1 MLRAADRVAF
11 ESMAKAKEQTPEAL
25 IEALPEPRRGEIRE
39 LDSLIRKTAPKLE
52 PFVLSGTLGYGRYRY
67 RGASGRE
74 GEWFRIGLS
83 SNRAS
88 ISLHVMAA
96 DPGGYLVEEYG
107 DRLPKAE
114 IGRAC
119 VRFEKV
125 EDVDVRVLKELIREG
140 SKLPPMGALE
150 G

>member
-1 MLRAADRVAF
+1 
-11 ESMAKAKEQTPEAL
+11 MAKAPKNVKEQTPEAF

-39 LDSLIRKTAPKLE
+39 LDAMIRKAAPTLE

-74 GEWFRIGLS
+74 GEWFRIGLA
-83 SNRAS
+83 SNQKS

-96 DPGGYLVEEYG
+96 QAGGYLVDSYR
-107 DRLPKAE
+107 DRLPTAE

-119 VRFEKV
+119 VRFKKL
-125 EDVDVRVLKELIREG
+125 EDVDVPVLEELVREG
-140 SKLPPMGALE
+140 STRPPVGELE

>member
-1 MLRAADRVAF
+1 
-11 ESMAKAKEQTPEAL
+11 MAKAKEPRPKAF
-25 IEALPEPRRGEIRE
+25 IEALPEPRRSEIRE
-39 LDSLIRKTAPKLE
+39 LDALIRKTAPKLE

-67 RGASGRE
+67 RGSSGRE
-74 GEWFRIGLS
+74 GEWFRIGLA
-83 SNRAS
+83 SNEAS

-96 DPGGYLVEEYG
+96 EAGRYLVEAYA

-119 VRFEKV
+119 VRFKKV
-125 EDVDVRVLKELIREG
+125 QDVDVRVLRDLVRKG
-140 SKLPPMGALE
+140 SKLPPMGELE